1 MGYWIDRITG
11 HDSELPTSLPGFAM
25 LKKILLTSLLLSTTI
40 VTVGTAARAENPNH
54 LSQLLST
61 KECAKCNLVNAGLVL
76 GELSGADLQQANLV
90 GANLS
95 QARLT
100 GANLRGA
107 NLTGAS
113 LNGAD
118 LTGADLTGAILN
130 STDMRDSFLG
140 GANLTG
146 VNLQNAYIQGAVGL
160 AATAGTADDFAK
172 WGYAEWQKN
181 NYRGSIEH
189 FSQAIRLNPKM
200 ASAYYGRAMA
210 RYRLQDDAG
219 ATADAS
225 MAEQLYKQ
233 RGEMQSAANAGNF
246 VKSIA
251 IARQPTQPSQGGGGS
266 FVDVITGV
274 GSMLLK
280 FF

>member
-1 MGYWIDRITG
+1 
-11 HDSELPTSLPGFAM
+11 M
-25 LKKILLTSLLLSTTI
+25 LKKILFASLLLSTTI
-40 VTVGTAARAENPNH
+40 INTGTAVRAENSSH

-61 KECAKCNLVNAGLVL
+61 NACAKCNLVNAGLVL
-76 GELSGADLQQANLV
+76 SELSGADLKQANLV

-100 GANLRGA
+100 GADLRGA

-130 STDMRDSFLG
+130 STDLRDSFLG

-146 VNLQNAYIQGAVGL
+146 VNLQSAYLQGAVGL
-160 AATAGTADDFAK
+160 AGSAGTADDFAK
-172 WGYAEWQKN
+172 WGYGEWQKN
-181 NYRGSIEH
+181 NYRGAIEH
-189 FSQAIRLNPKM
+189 FTQAIRLNPEM
-200 ASAYYGRAMA
+200 ANAYFGRAMA

-219 ATADAS
+219 ATADALK
-225 MAEQLYKQ
+225 AEQLYKQ
-233 RGEMQSAANAGNF
+233 RGDIRSATNAANLAKTIDLANHP
-246 VKSIA
+246 S
-251 IARQPTQPSQGGGGS
+251 QPSQGGGGS
-266 FVDVITGV
+266 FVDVITGL
-274 GSMLLK
+274 GGMLLK